1 LASSYQRLAYYAGRI
16 FKGARTSD
24 LPIEQ
29 PTKVEFVVNLRTAKA
44 PGIDVPT
51 SILLHADEV
60 IE

>member
-1 LASSYQRLAYYAGRI
+1 MRGRI

-51 SILLHADEV
+51 SIRLHADEV